1 MYFFS
6 ICFILKYWSILK
18 TFTNQPENVCK
29 ETIRSMV
36 SLSWSS
42 CFFGKSDR
50 VCTKSGRL
58 CMMVGRVVK
67 YENILFLLFKYL
79 KRFFWKY
86 FQECNQTSKK
96 KTFSSK
102 IFLVENN
109 LHYKILFYN
118 EKKKMEPKDPFASI
132 KKCFCILCCLVQ
144 PKMNVN

>member
-1 MYFFS
+1 
-6 ICFILKYWSILK
+6 
-18 TFTNQPENVCK
+18 
-29 ETIRSMV
+29 
-36 SLSWSS
+36 
-42 CFFGKSDR
+42 
-50 VCTKSGRL
+50 
-58 CMMVGRVVK
+58 MVGRVVK

-118 EKKKMEPKDPFASI
+118 EKKKMEPKDPFDSI
-132 KKCFCILCCLVQ
+132 KKVFLHFVLFGTTKNECQLKPNPIRQNIFSAF
-144 PKMNVN
+144 